1 MRGPADPGTV
11 VAVPPFVAETAQAM
25 SVAGE
30 QITPYLKL
38 VRPIGEG
45 GMGRLWLAEHRTL
58 EIDVAVKLLNP
69 ELAQDGQWLARFRQ
83 EARAVAKIDSVHVV
97 RVFDCGTTLS
107 REPFIVMELLRGE
120 DLLRRIERTNGLPL
134 DEIVHIVSQTCKALS
149 RAHALGIVHRDLK
162 PENIFLTAEGAEL
175 FVKLLDFG
183 IAKNQRPKRPN
194 ITDVNL
200 VFGTPLY
207 MSPEQ
212 TLSAG
217 SVDHRAD
224 LWALAVVTFQML
236 TGACPF
242 VGPTPAAVGMKI
254 QAGEFGL
261 PSELRPGLPR
271 AVDTWFKKALNRD
284 IEARFTSADEL
295 LSEFRHAL
303 LVPGASVVAG
313 APVATS
319 LARTLIQGV
328 SDEASDPDLLALQR
342 SPRLR
347 KFLTALSVIAVGLV
361 AGFAVV
367 TNASWRPFEATK
379 TLSSTAPSRAAAS
392 PTLGDGR
399 AFPEVSPTQPDPLT
413 AEREASLPPAVSSE
427 PAAKPARRAVKGKNA
442 LSAPATNAFFR
453 FAPEQKPLKDRG
465 F

>member
-1 MRGPADPGTV
+1 
-11 VAVPPFVAETAQAM
+11 
-25 SVAGE
+25 
-30 QITPYLKL
+30 
-38 VRPIGEG
+38 
-45 GMGRLWLAEHRTL
+45 MGRLWLAEHQTL
-58 EIDVAVKLLNP
+58 EIEVAVKLLNP

-83 EARAVAKIDSVHVV
+83 EAHAVAKIDSVHVV

-200 VFGTPLY
+200 AFGTPLY

-254 QAGEFGL
+254 QAGEFGM

-295 LSEFRHAL
+295 LSEFRRAL
-303 LVPGASVVAG
+303 LVPGASVSG
-313 APVATS
+313 SAPVPTS

-328 SDEASDPDLLALQR
+328 SAEASDPDLLALQK

-367 TNASWRPFEATK
+367 TNARWRPFEATK
-379 TLSSTAPSRAAAS
+379 TLPSTAPSRAAAS

-413 AEREASLPPAVSSE
+413 PEREASLPPAVRSE

-442 LSAPATNAFFR
+442 LSAPATNAPLR
-453 FAPEQKPLKDRG
+453 PAPEQKPLKDRG

>member
-295 LSEFRHAL
+295 LSEFRRAL
-303 LVPGASVVAG
+303 LMPGASDVAG

-328 SDEASDPDLLALQR
+328 SAEASDPELLPWQK

-347 KFLTALSVIAVGLV
+347 KFLAALSVIAVGLV

-367 TNASWRPFEATK
+367 RNAPWRPFEATK
-379 TLSSTAPSRAAAS
+379 TTVPSRAAAS

-399 AFPEVSPTQPDPLT
+399 ALPEASPTQPDPLI
-413 AEREASLPPAVSSE
+413 AEREASLPPTVSSE
-427 PAAKPARRAVKGKNA
+427 PAAHPARRAVKGKNA
-442 LSAPATNAFFR
+442 FSTPATNAPR
-453 FAPEQKPLKDRG
+453 RPSPEQKPLKDRG

>member
-1 MRGPADPGTV
+1 MA
-11 VAVPPFVAETAQAM
+11 
-25 SVAGE
+25 
-30 QITPYLKL
+30 
-38 VRPIGEG
+38 
-45 GMGRLWLAEHRTL
+45 RLWLAEHQTL
-58 EIDVAVKLLNP
+58 EIEVAVKLLNP

-83 EARAVAKIDSVHVV
+83 EAHAVAKIDSVHVV
-97 RVFDCGTTLS
+97 RVFDYGTTPS

-120 DLLRRIERTNGLPL
+120 DLRHRIERTNGLPL

-183 IAKNQRPKRPN
+183 IAKNQRPKRLT

-200 VFGTPLY
+200 AFGTPLY

-242 VGPTPAAVGMKI
+242 VGSTPAAVGMKI

-295 LSEFRHAL
+295 LSEFRRAL
-303 LVPGASVVAG
+303 LVPGASVIAG
-313 APVATS
+313 APVPTS
-319 LARTLIQGV
+319 VARTLIQGV
-328 SDEASDPDLLALQR
+328 SAEASDPELLALQK

-367 TNASWRPFEATK
+367 TNARWRPFEATN
-379 TLSSTAPSRAAAS
+379 TLPSAAPSRAAAS

-399 AFPEVSPTQPDPLT
+399 ALPEASPTQPDPLI
-413 AEREASLPPAVSSE
+413 AESEASLPPTVSSE
-427 PAAKPARRAVKGKNA
+427 PAAHPARRAVKGKNA
-442 LSAPATNAFFR
+442 FSAPATNAPLR
-453 FAPEQKPLKDRG
+453 PAPQQKPLKDRG